1 MNFWPMNPFRIFP
14 AAAVFALLISSCS
27 NMYSGPFEEDLNRL
41 DDVISRADEYVHIK
55 EQKISTIE
63 NMLHSRGVSPLQQ
76 YHIYG
81 ELYKEYEAFQ
91 FDKAKDALD
100 SQIRLAEEIGDRPLK
115 DDATISKAYILTTAG
130 YFHEAE
136 LVFNQIDTTSLSPEQ
151 MTEWYRARLKFLYDY
166 NEYVSGS
173 GFVVEDYD
181 KISYYDEKII
191 SSLPEDSYERKNVEI
206 IALIGERKFKEA
218 SALNMNLLKTIDANS
233 RDYAIQTYWQGRI
246 CDGQGDKIKA
256 IHWWVES
263 AICDIKAAIKDN
275 ASLSSVALE
284 INDFNDVDRA
294 FRYIRFSFDDAAFYN
309 AKLRKVQIATS
320 FPLIE
325 KAYTDSR
332 MRQEKERRI
341 FIFYISSI
349 ALLLAFFCA
358 LAFRMYLRDR
368 KSSVAIKK
376 KNDQLTQYNQSIMKA
391 EEILRKTNLELIEAN
406 AAKEEYLGLFL
417 SMCSG
422 YLDKLKKTLTRDQ
435 YDAELKNFYKTFDT
449 SFLQLYPSF
458 VEEFNALLKEDGRI
472 TLKDGELLNTELRIF
487 ALIKLGITQ
496 SSHIASLLRYS
507 VNTIYNYRA
516 QVKNSVLTDRDNF
529 EDLVKTIGSKH

>member
-1 MNFWPMNPFRIFP
+1 MNPFRIFP
-14 AAAVFALLISSCS
+14 VAAVLALLFSSCS
-27 NMYSGPFEEDLNRL
+27 NRYSGPFEEDLNRL
-41 DDVISRADEYVHIK
+41 DDVISRADEYVQIK

-81 ELYKEYEAFQ
+81 ELYREYEAFQ

-100 SQIRLAEEIGDRPLK
+100 NQIRLAEEIGDRPLR
-115 DDATISKAYILTTAG
+115 DDAIIDKAYILTMAG
-130 YFHEAE
+130 YYHEAE
-136 LVFNQIDTTSLSPEQ
+136 IIFNQIDTLALNAEQ

-166 NEYVSGS
+166 NEYVSHA
-173 GFVVEDYD
+173 GFEVDDYD
-181 KISYYDEKII
+181 KIPYYDGQII
-191 SSLPEDSYERKNVEI
+191 GSLPDDSYERKNVEVL
-206 IALIGERKFKEA
+206 ALISESRFSEA
-218 SALNMNLLKTIDANS
+218 SELNMKLIGGLDRNS
-233 RDYAIQTYWQGRI
+233 RNYAVQTYWQGRI
-246 CDGQGDKIKA
+246 CDGQNDKAGA
-256 IHWWVES
+256 IHWWAES
-263 AICDIKAAIKDN
+263 AICDIRAAIKDN
-275 ASLSSVALE
+275 ASLSSVAMELNE
-284 INDFNDVDRA
+284 FQDVDRA

-320 FPLIE
+320 FPMIE

-332 MRQEKERRI
+332 LRQENERRRY
-341 FIFYISSI
+341 IFYISSI
-349 ALLLAFFCA
+349 AVLLAFFCI

-376 KNDQLTQYNQSIMKA
+376 KNEQLMQYNRSVEEA
-391 EEILRKTNLELIEAN
+391 EDILRRTNFELREAN
-406 AAKEEYLGLFL
+406 AAKEEYIGLFL

-422 YLDKLKKTLTRDQ
+422 YLDKLKKALTRDQ

-449 SFLQLYPSF
+449 SFLQLYPTF
-458 VEEFNALLKEDGRI
+458 VEDFNALLKEEGRI

-516 QVKNSVLTDRDNF
+516 QVKNSVLADRENF
-529 EDLVKTIGSKH
+529 EELVKKIGSKH

>member
-1 MNFWPMNPFRIFP
+1 MNPFRIFP